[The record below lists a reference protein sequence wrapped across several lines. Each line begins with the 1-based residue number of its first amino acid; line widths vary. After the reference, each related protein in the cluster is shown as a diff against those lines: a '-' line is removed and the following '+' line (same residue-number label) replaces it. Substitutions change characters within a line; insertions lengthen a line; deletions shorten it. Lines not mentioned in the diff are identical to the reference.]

1 MCTTLGTN
9 FNQELGTGV
18 MLRHKELE
26 EKEDVFLFECANALL
41 CKKQSRVSML
51 HSCTMSLNPA
61 TENGET

>member
-26 EKEDVFLFECANALL
+26 EKEEIFLLQRVNTLL
-41 CKKQSRVSML
+41 HKKQSRVGML
-51 HSCTMSLNPA
+51 HSCVTLFYPK
-61 TENGET
+61 TEK